1 MKAVDGKQVYSTEY
15 KQDGSTYGSYFWAK
29 SPEHAARLARIRGL
43 NEEILGCF
51 SLHQSETWVNL
62 RLKRKGKAHEQRLHY
77 LTFLSF
83 VALKSGLY
91 TVDRVMGDK
100 GWYHEYIHRLHISD
114 EPLNKSQKEIDHDIY
129 TAEKLLGF
137 TP

>member
-1 MKAVDGKQVYSTEY
+1 MKVVDGKQVYSTEY
-15 KQDGSTYGSYFWAK
+15 KQGGSTYGSYLWAK
-29 SPEHAARLARIRGL
+29 SPAHAARLARIRGL
-43 NEEILGCF
+43 DEQIMGCF
-51 SLHQSETWVNL
+51 SLYQDETWVNL
-62 RLKRKGKAHEQRLHY
+62 RLKRKGKAYEQRLHY

-91 TVDRVMGDK
+91 SVDMVMGDR
-100 GWYHEYIHRLHISD
+100 GWYHEYIHRLHIGD
-114 EPLNKSQKEIDHDIY
+114 EPLNKTQKKIDHDIY